1 MAKCNNQ
8 ADLADT
14 IRNLV
19 DNISGKKAFEGDI
32 KQNTIAVLDLEHND
46 VFQTLRNALQ
56 EIYRIDKVKQE
67 IKVMLI

>member
-46 VFQTLRNALQ
+46 VF
-56 EIYRIDKVKQE
+56 
-67 IKVMLI
+67 